1 MQVFF
6 AGTRG
11 AYPTFRPANQKT
23 GGNTNCVT
31 VSVGEDRLIID
42 GGTGTENISPR
53 DTDDTILLSHF
64 HLDHL
69 IGLPM
74 FLTRKERGSCS
85 IVKAVGPSS
94 DSTKTVLAKIFG
106 TEFFP
111 VPLEVIHPTLE
122 YHDFDTQTQI
132 GKWSISAHPLN
143 HPGGGFGY
151 RISHRDSEQIFT
163 HLLDHEHGTQIDHG
177 LMDFARGSSLV
188 AWDGCYESDIYPNV
202 KGFGHSTWE
211 EGVRFGDTI
220 GSPVAISGHRF
231 NRTDDECGQ
240 IENRLTKP
248 HLLARDGLLV
258 DLPLV

>member
-11 AYPTFRPANQKT
+11 AYPTLSPTSQKT

-31 VSVGEDRLIID
+31 VSVGDDRLIID

-53 DTDDTILLSHF
+53 NTDDTIVLSHF

-74 FLTRKERGSCS
+74 FLTRKQQGGCL
-85 IVKAVGPSS
+85 IIKAVESTCA
-94 DSTKTVLAKIFG
+94 STKTILSKIFG
-106 TEFFP
+106 SEFFP
-111 VPLEVIHPTLE
+111 VSLEVIHPTLD
-122 YHDFDTQTQI
+122 YHDFETQTQI

-143 HPGGGFGY
+143 HPGGSFGY
-151 RISHRDSEQIFT
+151 RINHQDSDQTFT
-163 HLLDHEHGTQIDHG
+163 HLLDHEHGTQIDEA
-177 LMDFARGSSLV
+177 LMEFAHGSSLV
-188 AWDGCYESDIYPNV
+188 AWDGCYESDIYANV

-211 EGVRFGDTI
+211 EGIKFGNAI

-231 NRTDDECGQ
+231 NRTDDECDQ
-240 IENRLTKP
+240 IEAKLSEP
-248 HLLARDGLLV
+248 HLIARDRLLV
-258 DLPLV
+258 ELPLR